1 MKLILVLF
9 AIVSIVACNQGNER
23 RRLSR
28 ELEKYPTNMSPQM
41 APAAESVTETKD
53 EEIRASDSEKYIE
66 KRTSP
71 SRKFIRTADLRFK
84 VKEVRNAVDSI
95 EKMAVDA
102 GGFVA
107 QTSLYSQVDRIDNTP
122 VSDDS
127 TLETNYFTVTGDL
140 TLRVPNS
147 KLDEILKS
155 FQSLIVYLDH
165 RTISADDVSLQIL
178 ENQSTQ
184 QYLANSRNRIINHID
199 EGDDKLRSRVEAE
212 RLIMEQKARSNEARM
227 MNMNL
232 MDQVNFSTVRLSIYQ
247 RQALKREVVINEKNI
262 DAYKPGFGVRIGDA
276 LNTGWLALQNVFI
289 FIAKVWGLILIG
301 LIGFIIYRLSF
312 AKK

>member
-1 MKLILVLF
+1 MKLILFLF
-9 AIVSIVACNQGNER
+9 SIVSIVACNQENER
-23 RRLSR
+23 RRLAR

-66 KRTSP
+66 KKTSP

-107 QTSLYSQVDRIDNTP
+107 QTSLNSQVDRIDNTP

-127 TLETNYFTVTGDL
+127 TLETTYFSVTGDL

-184 QYLANSRNRIINHID
+184 QYLVNSRNRIINHID
-199 EGDDKLRSRVEAE
+199 EGNDKLRSKVEAE

-262 DAYKPGFGVRIGDA
+262 DAYKPGFGARIGDA